1 MIIVASKKGG
11 QKTLF
16 RYDFHN
22 SSNPYDNSTTFISKD
37 ASARKA
43 IWESD
48 FYSEWKESY
57 NGVLEPTNFR
67 GRKFVRT
74 ILEIAGEKSS
84 RNTAYFTTSDTEKK
98 VPSTWTRMMD
108 IRKWLESSKTEI
120 PKFQQ
125 LI

>member
-1 MIIVASKKGG
+1 MIIVASKKG
-11 QKTLF
+11 QNTF

-22 SSNPYDNSTTFISKD
+22 SSNPYDNSATFISRD

-67 GRKFVRT
+67 GEENFVRT
-74 ILEIAGEKSS
+74 ILEIAG
-84 RNTAYFTTSDTEKK
+84 KK
-98 VPSTWTRMMD
+98 FP
-108 IRKWLESSKTEI
+108 
-120 PKFQQ
+120 
-125 LI
+125 